1 MTTNPNATLAALVI
15 FNGYKLSP
23 VLASPDHRLSH
34 IGGRVHPRFEQCAA
48 YCSRFFGPDSTA
60 LDFAPYEQLG
70 DTVAVAPW
78 IRGAVGFLQHALNQ
92 SEGMDIPNC
101 EDVNPEDW
109 FADLHEMVIT
119 YRLAVPAFGVTA
131 AAKVQDLWE
140 ESEFVP
146 RDRESHAYKV
156 GNLYGLAR
164 AKQIDNELLTDPA
177 AINKARKK
185 VEKSS

>member
-1 MTTNPNATLAALVI
+1 MTHPNATLAALVI

-34 IGGRVHPRFEQCAA
+34 IGGQVHPRFEQCAA

-60 LDFAPYEQLG
+60 ADFAPYESLG
-70 DTVAVAPW
+70 DAVAVAPW

-131 AAKVQDLWE
+131 AAKVQEMWE
-140 ESEFVP
+140 EPEFIPSYADSRPYMVA
-146 RDRESHAYKV
+146 R
-156 GNLYGLAR
+156 LYGRVRGL
-164 AKQIDNELLTDPA
+164 QILNELLTDPQDVA
-177 AINKARKK
+177 KARKK